1 MVENNIL
8 VSVIIPTKNRH
19 LQLMETLKAH
29 KFWPLDLREKIEVV
43 ISDNSINSL
52 NQEDLIKINSIFPNT
67 KYNHIKEEL
76 TISEN
81 FNHGYK
87 LSSGD
92 WIVFIGDDDFFMPSI
107 IEAIEKNNHE
117 DIDSIIYNPHKY
129 YWDSCKFTNA
139 NVYGSPSTIVLS
151 RPWPEEKVNPKTEII
166 KSIKN
171 GGLTIE
177 KMPRGYHGLIRRYI
191 FGKYCTHLDG
201 KFYLGSPDISIA
213 SILACSKIKV
223 QSVSKSLTIYGASV
237 GSGGGM
243 TTSKTHVL
251 TLANAV
257 FLSSDFR
264 KKWNV
269 TIPKYWSEYTVFP
282 ASILYVKNIYN
293 LSISIKLNYASIYV
307 TCLLNEFDRRK
318 FVLDA
323 FKALN
328 FSDKMSL
335 FYQLPRVLLR
345 KVSGLIYRKVKS
357 KFLKRKLIITKP
369 EDLILF
375 DV

>member
-19 LQLMETLKAH
+19 LQLMDTLRAH
-29 KFWPLDLREKIEVV
+29 KFWPIDLRKKIEVV

-52 NQEDLIKINSIFPNT
+52 DEEDLIQIHSLFPNI

-76 TISEN
+76 TISDN
-81 FNHGYK
+81 FKHGYK
-87 LSSGD
+87 LSSGN

-107 IEAIEKNNHE
+107 IDAIERNNYE
-117 DIDSIIYNPHKY
+117 NIDAIIYNPHKY
-129 YWDSCKFTNA
+129 YWDSCKFANS
-139 NVYGSPSTIVLS
+139 NVYGAPSTIVLS
-151 RPWPEEKVNPKTEII
+151 KPWPEEKVNSKTEII

-177 KMPRGYHGLIRRYI
+177 KMPRAYHGLIRKDI
-191 FGKYCTHLDG
+191 FGKFCTHLDG
-201 KFYLGSPDISIA
+201 QFYLGSPDVSIA
-213 SILACSKIKV
+213 SILSCSKIKV

-251 TLANAV
+251 TLDNAV

-264 KKWNV
+264 KKWNI

-282 ASILYVKNIYN
+282 ASILYVKKKYN
-293 LSISIKLNYASIYV
+293 LSIPIKLNYASTYV
-307 TCLLNEFDRRK
+307 TCLLNEFEHRK
-318 FVLDA
+318 LVYDA

-328 FSDKMSL
+328 FREKIS
-335 FYQLPRVLLR
+335 FFIQLPRVLLR
-345 KVSGLIYRKVKS
+345 KVSGLIYRKIKS
-357 KFLKRKLIITKP
+357 KLHKDKLIYLKP
-369 EDLILF
+369 EEIIRYDI
-375 DV
+375 